1 MNPIPILLVD
11 DSPLFLEIATDF
23 LGQYEELALIGTAS
37 SGQEALAQVEELHPQ
52 VVLLDLGLPDLPG
65 LEVIPRLRHL
75 QPQVGI
81 IVVTLLEINSYQE
94 AVLTA
99 GANALISKTHLE
111 LKLLPAIRWVVQ
123 ETAQLW
129 PEIEENLAK
138 QVEETR
144 QNDGAEPNQKQS
156 SIDKRSDRT
165 TPTSGPLETT
175 AIP

>member
-37 SGQEALAQVEELHPQ
+37 SGQDALAQAEKLLPQ
-52 VVLLDLGLPDLPG
+52 IVLLDLGLPDLPG
-65 LEVIPRLRHL
+65 LEVITRLRHL

-99 GANALISKTHLE
+99 GANALISKAHME
-111 LKLLPAIRWVVQ
+111 LKLLPTIRWVMQ
-123 ETAQLW
+123 EAMQ
-129 PEIEENLAK
+129 PCQEIEEILVK
-138 QVEETR
+138 QTEERGQGDTA
-144 QNDGAEPNQKQS
+144 GPTQKQS
-156 SIDKRSDRT
+156 STDKRSDRI
-165 TPTSGPLETT
+165 TPASGPLGTT